1 METLIP
7 TILTVVVAH
16 FLALISPGPDFLLVV
31 RSAFRNSRRRALGVA
46 LGIALANGLYIT
58 LCIIG
63 VASMLAHSL
72 WLMTTLKVI
81 GGLFLMYIAFHALK
95 ARRSDYAFLNRP
107 EQQTSTDK
115 NTPSFFK
122 EFLLGMASGL
132 SNPKNIIFYLS
143 LFSVVLTPETS
154 TALKL
159 GLGVWMTV
167 LVFAWDAMII
177 FVLSQ
182 HNVRQW
188 FAKLAFYIDKAAG
201 VLLGIMGWTLLKNAA
216 EYK

>member
-81 GGLFLMYIAFHALK
+81 GGLFLM
-95 ARRSDYAFLNRP
+95 
-107 EQQTSTDK
+107 
-115 NTPSFFK
+115 
-122 EFLLGMASGL
+122 
-132 SNPKNIIFYLS
+132 
-143 LFSVVLTPETS
+143 
-154 TALKL
+154 
-159 GLGVWMTV
+159 
-167 LVFAWDAMII
+167 
-177 FVLSQ
+177 
-182 HNVRQW
+182 
-188 FAKLAFYIDKAAG
+188 
-201 VLLGIMGWTLLKNAA
+201 
-216 EYK
+216 